1 MTHAT
6 RPIPSSVFLVGSSG
20 GLETN
25 TNTSLFFSLMPVLRF
40 PIGSPIRANGM
51 EKMVIASES
60 LRMTVSD
67 MMNVDEDNACEWL
80 LKVLLHVVL
89 LIYRCDY
96 IDSKLL

>member
-1 MTHAT
+1 
-6 RPIPSSVFLVGSSG
+6 
-20 GLETN
+20 
-25 TNTSLFFSLMPVLRF
+25 MPVLRF